1 MKQAAWLNTVPEKQ
15 KRSRRETKATDMP
28 PVEAGG
34 YLLEIL
40 FEVGPTKPA
49 GMAGQVGIDEID
61 LLAWQTNQDI
71 RLTGWEART
80 IRLMSR
86 EYAAMLVEASDPN
99 CPAPWAAKV
108 AITED
113 QKDRISDAM
122 SAWAD
127 NLNAQRGG

>member
-1 MKQAAWLNTVPEKQ
+1 
-15 KRSRRETKATDMP
+15 MP
-28 PVEAGG
+28 PIEAGG

-80 IRLMSR
+80 IRLLSR
-86 EYAAMLVEASDPN
+86 EYASMLVEASDQH
-99 CPAPWAAKV
+99 CPPPWV
-108 AITED
+108 ATVVITED
-113 QKDRISDAM
+113 QRDKIADAM

-127 NLNAQRGG
+127 RLNAQRGG